1 MCVFLPH
8 FPSFSWSSQASSLG
22 PSHLGHSHE
31 RVPGCQSPRC
41 HLMGW
46 CGQNSP
52 LFFLCTPSRDLNS
65 FFQQQGPCPY
75 ITNTGETIC
84 QPRTEELR
92 WQLIFAASVDLKRP
106 VFSPLRS
113 SLLWTR
119 PACSESLRAGS
130 FQVPYTQRTFSNTGT
145 VGTSAPSSS
154 SMTAPRWEPLTP
166 AQLSTHLS
174 ARIRTLPADTR
185 TSCVQKIEVTKGS
198 KNNCADVCIEWDAAV
213 NKDIL

>member
-52 LFFLCTPSRDLNS
+52 LFFLWTPSRDLNS

-130 FQVPYTQRTFSNTGT
+130 FQVPYTQRTFSNTVHGQRSL
-145 VGTSAPSSS
+145 VGCGLWGCK
-154 SMTAPRWEPLTP
+154 RVGND
-166 AQLSTHLS
+166 LSNWAHMYMFILF
-174 ARIRTLPADTR
+174 TLLYL
-185 TSCVQKIEVTKGS
+185 KVTQHYKS
-198 KNNCADVCIEWDAAV
+198 N
-213 NKDIL
+213 IL